1 MSFVLKSSSS
11 YTWPVTFY
19 QPENGTRKEQ
29 SFDAQ
34 FKQLPQ
40 TRINEIQVLVQ
51 KRVKSI
57 QEGEEDT
64 SGITDQSIANEVL
77 VGWEG
82 IEDGEGAPVP
92 FSNKTKKQIL
102 DIPMLAS
109 AIIESYFDSLVKA
122 KEKNS

>member
-57 QEGEEDT
+57 QEGKEDT

-82 IEDGEGAPVP
+82 IEDGEGVPVP

-102 DIPMLAS
+102 DIPMLCS
-109 AIIESYFDSLVKA
+109 AIIESYFDSLVEAKA
-122 KEKNS
+122 KN

>member
-57 QEGEEDT
+57 QEGKEDT

-82 IEDGEGAPVP
+82 IEDGEGVPVP

-109 AIIESYFDSLVKA
+109 AIIESYFDSLVEAKA
-122 KEKNS
+122 KN

>member
-1 MSFVLKSSSS
+1 MSFILKSSSS

-64 SGITDQSIANEVL
+64 SGITDQSIPNEVL

-92 FSNKTKKQIL
+92 FSSKTKKQIL

-109 AIIESYFDSLVKA
+109 AIIESYFDSLVEAKA
-122 KEKNS
+122 KN

>member
-51 KRVKSI
+51 KRVKAI

-82 IEDGEGAPVP
+82 IEDGEGVPVP

-109 AIIESYFDSLVKA
+109 AIIESYFDSLVEAKA
-122 KEKNS
+122 KN